1 MKMKKIIFAVM
12 LTLLMAL
19 PAGSASAQGPL
30 QPLDK
35 AGLADLVRASKGKA
49 VMLNFF
55 ATWCPPCRQEI
66 PSIVKMSKKYAGKV
80 VFVGIAV
87 DDAKTAPQV
96 LPFAKKM
103 GMNYPV
109 YAVTGD
115 IVQAFSV
122 SSVPFNVFYDRMG
135 KVQLAGSGVLED
147 EDFEQVLDGL
157 LK

>member
-1 MKMKKIIFAVM
+1 MKKILFAAM
-12 LTLLMAL
+12 MAL
-19 PAGSASAQGPL
+19 LLAFSAGAASAQGPL

-35 AGLADLVRASKGKA
+35 AGLDKLVQASKGKA
-49 VMLNFF
+49 LMLNFF

-66 PSIVKMSKKYAGKV
+66 PSIVKMSKKFAGKV

-87 DDAKTAPQV
+87 DDAKTAAQV
-96 LPFAKKM
+96 QPFVRKM
-103 GMNYPV
+103 GMDYPV

-115 IVQAFSV
+115 LVKAFGV
-122 SSVPFNVFYDRMG
+122 SSVPFNVFYDRKG

-147 EDFEQVLDGL
+147 EDFEQVLEGL